1 MLFKDADSSTPGA
14 SWECLLN
21 HLFNQLIFFPPNP
34 PGSPVCMYSEGS
46 WGTRSMNKKQRPF
59 SFTSHLSSF
68 PNSIKFLILFILS
81 GGIKFMFQQ
90 TMRRSVEASTPGL
103 VSSQLG
109 SSQDG

>member
-1 MLFKDADSSTPGA
+1 
-14 SWECLLN
+14 
-21 HLFNQLIFFPPNP
+21 
-34 PGSPVCMYSEGS
+34 
-46 WGTRSMNKKQRPF
+46 MNKKQRPF

-103 VSSQLG
+103 MASQFG
-109 SSQDG
+109 SSQDGWGVFTPFSEKTYKTW